1 MTESSSAPT
10 KIQFIEYHQP
20 SLQTG
25 KYNIQVTQTIES
37 SKVANQT
44 HFTTGPKTFY
54 VAGERFTLNPQDI
67 HAVFPPA
74 GSLGDHYNVLPHVIL
89 NRSTLPWERTIDDS
103 SGNITWLAL
112 LLFDEDEK
120 PEPQIIT
127 LKQLKDTNSNPSIK
141 FPTFDLEPGQDND
154 DKITIID
161 VKRSLI
167 ENILP
172 TLEDLN
178 YLAHV
183 RQGTDEDNNVVGN
196 EFSVIICNRL
206 PKPKGTSA
214 VHLVSLERRYKNKAF
229 DFQNA
234 EENDYIRLIS
244 LKSWSFACIEEKH
257 TFKKLLENLNQN
269 PSTLRLPDS
278 FQTEDYLKMGY
289 VPLPHYLRQGG
300 KTISWYRSPLATGE
314 NSTDIELA
322 ISSAGNSTDIKL
334 AIGSADQLVRYNP
347 DNGMFDVSY
356 AAAWELGR
364 LLALQNK
371 GFSISLYR
379 WKRSLIQQV
388 KQQELRNSGQLR
400 PFDHLPVKIQQVPV
414 KTKPESSLHIPE
426 DIFSWLSD
434 LSLLNGVP
442 FSYLVPDERLLPVES
457 IRFFWIDRLWI
468 EYLLDGAFSIG
479 RVTEFD
485 RKNELQRFTELASKF
500 PKIITGFL
508 LRSDVVSGWPG
519 LQVDGKGTVNIQNS
533 QKLKLLRME
542 RLSTN
547 VLICLFEGEIQ
558 EVDIHQSPET
568 IHFGFDCSDER
579 SLFKFLRN
587 PKGEL
592 EEDGK
597 KIDPIPMNK
606 SDSTKRTL
614 ERTLGIQELAD
625 SMKLALNFQD
635 TFTSAHFALQAIKG
649 VEMVTFTKNDL
660 SGII

>member
-25 KYNIQVTQTIES
+25 KYEIQVTQTIDS
-37 SKVANQT
+37 SKVANQNP
-44 HFTTGPKTFY
+44 FTTGPKTFY

-74 GSLGDHYNVLPHVIL
+74 GSLGDHSNVLPHIIL

-120 PEPQIIT
+120 PEPKILT
-127 LKQLKDTNSNPSIK
+127 LKQLKNIDSNPSIK

-167 ENILP
+167 EKILP
-172 TLEDLN
+172 TLQDLN

-183 RQGTDEDNNVVGN
+183 RQGTNDDNNLVGN

-206 PKPKGTSA
+206 PKPKGTSV
-214 VHLVSLERRYKNKAF
+214 VHLVSLERRYKDKVF
-229 DFQNA
+229 DFQDA
-234 EENDYIRLIS
+234 GENDYIRLIS

-257 TFKKLLENLNQN
+257 TFKKLLKNLNQS
-269 PSTLRLPDS
+269 PSTLRLPGS
-278 FQTEDYLKMGY
+278 SHTENYLKMGY

-388 KQQELRNSGQLR
+388 KQQEIRNSGQLR

-414 KTKPESSLHIPE
+414 KTKPESSLHIPN

-468 EYLLDGAFSIG
+468 ECLLDGAFSIG
-479 RVTEFD
+479 RITEFD
-485 RKNELQRFTELASKF
+485 RKNELQRFTELASNF

-519 LQVDGKGTVNIQNS
+519 LQVDGKGTVNSQNS

-568 IHFGFDCSDER
+568 IHFGFDCSEEKL
-579 SLFKFLRN
+579 LFKKLRN
-587 PKGEL
+587 CQGEL
-592 EEDGK
+592 KKDGK
-597 KIDPIPMNK
+597 KIESIPRNNN
-606 SDSTKRTL
+606 DSTQRTIK
-614 ERTLGIQELAD
+614 IQELAD
-625 SMKLALNFQD
+625 SMKIALEFPVN
-635 TFTSAHFALQAIKG
+635 FTSAHFALQAIEG
-649 VEMVTFTKNDL
+649 VEMVRFTKKN
-660 SGII
+660 